1 MRKLF
6 FLLVILASC
15 TTRVPTIR
23 SGQKVIERRYFEV
36 MGAGDSL
43 RNTSAATIAIWFR
56 PKAGPPLNQDL
67 FNLSVGGPKEMD
79 HKSRAGI
86 RIIPNGAFQSVARA
100 DDLEE
105 LSEITSAPGLVK
117 KNVWQHLALTIDYTN
132 KKQEFYVDGK
142 RIESTGRNIFTK
154 PTTSDT
160 PSQRVTLGA
169 EDDGSFAFFYGDL
182 AGAYV
187 ERRILTEVEIH
198 KIMKETRP

>member
-1 MRKLF
+1 
-6 FLLVILASC
+6 
-15 TTRVPTIR
+15 
-23 SGQKVIERRYFEV
+23 
-36 MGAGDSL
+36 
-43 RNTSAATIAIWFR
+43 
-56 PKAGPPLNQDL
+56 
-67 FNLSVGGPKEMD
+67 MD